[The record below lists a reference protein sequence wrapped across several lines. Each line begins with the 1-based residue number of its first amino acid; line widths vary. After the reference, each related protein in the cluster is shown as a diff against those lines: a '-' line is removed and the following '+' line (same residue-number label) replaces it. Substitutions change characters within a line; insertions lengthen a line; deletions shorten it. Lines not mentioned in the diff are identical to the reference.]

1 MADPSIAGGKI
12 ELPKLP
18 APLEKF
24 IPYLSEHPNIATA
37 ELLKP
42 YIEYEA
48 RLREIY
54 AQEPERDI
62 VRNPFI
68 NTVPIFAGSELDLQV
83 RARSISSETDVQKE
97 KFLMPLK
104 ESERKQNGSA
114 AMVRS
119 FKDFQTNF
127 NLFSESALVDMNW
140 DNVVAAGSSVVTA
153 LLPVP
158 EKYSESKRA
167 QRSYYHDILAPA
179 SDCDLFIY
187 GLDEKQG
194 LAKLQQ
200 IETKIKDAILY
211 ETTTIRTKNAV
222 TIASQYPT
230 RHVQIVLRL
239 YHSISEIL
247 TGFDVD
253 CSCVAYDG
261 QQVYAAPRAVTA
273 FMTQRNTVDLTR
285 RSPSYENR
293 LSKYSHRGF
302 EVHWPQLERSRID
315 PTIFERSFGRTMGLA
330 RLLILEK
337 LPKPTDRD
345 AYLDQRRQERGR
357 PPANRYHR
365 NMRSLS
371 GNIKEQQPDDVA
383 EWVEEDEVSSY
394 HTFTVPYGPKFHA
407 RKIEKLLYTK
417 DLLLNSEWNKPKDRS
432 ADLHRHPCF
441 FGSVEDVI
449 HDCCGY
455 CPSPVTDEELAVAE
469 EEGKIY
475 ISGDISFLK
484 DDPGRQT
491 IGSFHPIN
499 DQDWCEMAYVGNTA
513 RLCQAIIDCD
523 FEAVEDWFSN
533 EEAIDSIDRR
543 DYTGRTPLHLATM
556 ASTPEITGFLIN
568 KGARL
573 TARLVDGKTPLHIAS
588 QRGNA
593 AMVKALLDKSEANE
607 EEEARK
613 EDAKKALRKKEENE
627 AKEDVGNDYDAMSLD
642 SNDNSDEAM
651 SGIEDN
657 DDSVTQGSFIKIQ
670 KPDEN
675 GKNGD
680 IPEEDASTPDVYDV
694 NILAWDTPLSPLHLA
709 IMNGNTGVIET
720 LVSNFGADV
729 LLPVKLLSDYDRSP
743 QGAILTLALALQ
755 LPTVKAKEVVKT
767 LLKFGASSA
776 QADMDQTS
784 AFHYALASGKLEI
797 LDTLLEH
804 DEPAARSVLNHVRV
818 TGSSYHVEA
827 ESPLTTA
834 ITVRS
839 KTLIQKLLDL
849 GADPSI
855 KFQNFIK
862 SYERKFGDD
871 NFARLF
877 KDNPE
882 KNMQAFG
889 ENIQQPI
896 VLTADCDLPS
906 VVNILLEG
914 NVDVNTMTTDGYHA
928 SKEGYRGYRKPG
940 ETILDIVRRKL
951 KGLRK
956 YKGEKNTDHPPEE
969 LKGDEY
975 YLGGLEKGSY
985 KYWTAE
991 KDLELARTRHHQDL
1005 EDYQKRSEDRRDKKG
1020 LREKKEAIQELIGDF
1035 EGAENGLLDKGGKTF
1050 KELYP
1055 DIESP
1060 KEESHHYHH
1069 HHHHQGKLEPFKVA
1083 FSFKVSDLTDD
1094 TREGYLQ
1101 LYEAAWHGDV
1111 DKIKSLTL
1119 SHWGPSATHVPLRVA
1134 VKDKND
1140 VTPFAIAV
1148 WRGHKELAH
1157 TILNI
1162 TQAQYQ
1168 PEEPTGKH
1176 ERYNTRP
1183 ADSDEESDDDED
1195 EVKVYSE
1202 LVDGNFTVNLLENVG
1217 GMVKSK
1223 TTPMDMLNWAT
1234 QIWRF
1239 GNDSNGWGTLLRYA
1253 IQIDDIGLLKYLLG
1267 LGRELTARNLGDEL
1281 SKTFTV
1287 TPSDFHYA
1295 IEHGRT
1301 AILAEI
1307 IKTTGAGIPLDELV
1321 KKSGAEVKEAPKYY
1335 QGLSIHGKKRADW
1348 ARAGRGDRGDRRPE
1362 KQHPPLLEAAYRGN
1376 IDSTEWFLSDAP
1388 IRMYKEFAATHQDD
1402 KRVETLSGT
1411 DEGFEGTISNW
1422 LGARSDLALHC
1433 AVLASNDGN
1442 EKSVQLIDYL
1452 IQAFPRSIESKSRD
1466 GWTPLH
1472 VAFHPKRITAA
1483 RTLIA
1488 AGADQLTRDKLG
1500 RNIVHCALR
1509 PPKSRMAQ
1517 DPMELRRMLE
1527 LIDRRVIHELFL
1539 QRSQDNSSTPLAQWL
1554 ADINTYGRSDGQRH
1568 DLIATLK
1575 VIIEFSGAKDLDEF
1589 GGEGDM
1595 PLHLLVRKSVPELAK
1610 VVIEERPELLFRE
1623 NATGRTAYEM
1633 AEDAYLRHRITN
1645 YPRIPNSNGNRN
1657 YYFTGRSDEIQDR
1670 DPETFIKKDDV
1681 SDDKQ
1686 TDVVAT
1692 YRICYE
1698 AAKRNPRKR
1707 KLVSLSAAN
1716 EIAQR
1721 LALRQRA
1728 DRDESERFKERDE
1741 EEKGFVDEVSK
1752 WMT

>member
-1 MADPSIAGGKI
+1 MANSTPAGSI

-18 APLEKF
+18 APLERF
-24 IPYLSEHPNIATA
+24 IPYLAEHHNSATA
-37 ELLKP
+37 DLLQP

-48 RLREIY
+48 KLREIY
-54 AQEPERDI
+54 AQEPDRDI
-62 VRNPFI
+62 VKDQSI
-68 NTVPIFAGSELDLQV
+68 NTVPIFAGYESDIRV
-83 RARSISSETDVQKE
+83 RSRNIALETDAQKE
-97 KFLMPLK
+97 KYLMPLK
-104 ESERKQNGSA
+104 DSGRKSDGSA
-114 AMVRS
+114 AMVGS
-119 FKDFQTNF
+119 FKDFQKNF
-127 NLFSESALVDMNW
+127 NLFSESALVDLDWN
-140 DNVVAAGSSVVTA
+140 NVVAAGSSVVTA

-158 EKYSESKRA
+158 EKHSESKRA

-211 ETTTIRTKNAV
+211 ETTTIRTKNAI

-302 EVHWPQLERSRID
+302 EVYWPQLERSRID

-417 DLLLNSEWNKPKDRS
+417 DLLLNSEWNKPKDRTV
-432 ADLHRHPCF
+432 DLHRHPCF
-441 FGSVEDVI
+441 FGSVEDII

-455 CPSPVTDEELAVAE
+455 CPSPVTDEEHVVAE
-469 EEGKIY
+469 EESKIY
-475 ISGDISFLK
+475 ITGDISFLK

-513 RLCQAIIDCD
+513 RLCQAIVDCD
-523 FEAVEDWFSN
+523 LEVVQDWFSN
-533 EEAIDSIDRR
+533 EEAIENIDRR

-556 ASTPEITGFLIN
+556 SSTPEITEFLIN
-568 KGARL
+568 EGARL
-573 TARLVDGKTPLHIAS
+573 TARLVDGKTPLHIAA

-593 AMVKALLDKSEANE
+593 AMVKALMDKSEANE

-613 EDAKKALRKKEENE
+613 EDARKALRKKGAEAMKDDGSKEN
-627 AKEDVGNDYDAMSLD
+627 DSMSLD
-642 SNDNSDEAM
+642 EQDNSDEAM
-651 SGIEDN
+651 SGTEDN

-670 KPDEN
+670 KPEEV

-680 IPEEDASTPDVYDV
+680 IPEEDELTPDIYDV
-694 NILAWDTPLSPLHLA
+694 NILAWDTPVSPLHLA
-709 IMNGNTGVIET
+709 IMNGHIGVIET
-720 LVSNFGADV
+720 LVSNFGADL

-755 LPTVKAKEVVKT
+755 LPTAKAKDVTKT
-767 LLKFGASSA
+767 LLKLGASSA

-784 AFHYALASGKLEI
+784 AFHYTLASGNLEI

-804 DEPAARSVLNHVRV
+804 DEPAARSVLNHIRV
-818 TGSSYHVEA
+818 TGSSYYAQA

-834 ITVRS
+834 ISVRN
-839 KTLIQKLLDL
+839 KTLIQKILDL

-855 KFQNFIK
+855 KFQNFIR
-862 SYERKFGDD
+862 SYERKFVDD
-871 NFARLF
+871 GFSRLF
-877 KDNPE
+877 RDNPE
-882 KNMQAFG
+882 KNMQTFQ

-896 VLTADCDLPS
+896 ILTVDSDLPT
-906 VVNILLEG
+906 VVKDLLEKG
-914 NVDVNTMTTDGYHA
+914 VDVNTMTTDGYVV
-928 SKEGYRGYRKPG
+928 SKEGHRSYRRRG
-940 ETILDIVRRKL
+940 ETILDVVRCKL
-951 KGLRK
+951 EGLRK
-956 YKGEKNTDHPPEE
+956 YKGEENSDPPPRKLEGDE
-969 LKGDEY
+969 HYLKG
-975 YLGGLEKGSY
+975 LVKGSY

-991 KDLELARTRHHQDL
+991 KDLGLARNQ
-1005 EDYQKRSEDRRDKKG
+1005 YQKELEEYRRSSEDRKSKKG
-1020 LREKKEAIQELIGDF
+1020 LKEKKEAIQELIVDL
-1035 EGAENGLLDKGGKTF
+1035 ERAENALLGKGAKTF
-1050 KELYP
+1050 NKLHP
-1055 DIESP
+1055 KIESP
-1060 KEESHHYHH
+1060 KEEPARHHDRS
-1069 HHHHQGKLEPFKVA
+1069 KPEPFKIA
-1083 FSFKVSDLTDD
+1083 FSFQISDLTDD
-1094 TREGYLQ
+1094 TREGYLE
-1101 LYEAAWHGDV
+1101 LFEAAWHGDI
-1111 DKIKSLTL
+1111 DKTKSLTL
-1119 SHWGPSATHVPLRVA
+1119 AHWGSSGANAPLRVA

-1140 VTPFAIAV
+1140 ITPFAIAV

-1176 ERYNTRP
+1176 ERYNARP
-1183 ADSDEESDDDED
+1183 AESDEELDEESDED
-1195 EVKVYSE
+1195 EVKVYSQLIDE
-1202 LVDGNFTVNLLENVG
+1202 NFTMNLLENVG
-1217 GMVKSK
+1217 GAVKSK
-1223 TTPMDMLNWAT
+1223 ITPLEMFNWPT
-1234 QIWRF
+1234 QMWRF
-1239 GNDSNGWGTLLRYA
+1239 GDANNRRGTLLRYA
-1253 IQIDDIGLLKYLLG
+1253 IQMDDIRLLKYLLELG
-1267 LGRELTARNLGDEL
+1267 LELSARNIGGQV

-1287 TPSDFHYA
+1287 TPSDFYYA
-1295 IEHGRT
+1295 VEHGRT

-1307 IKTTGAGIPLDELV
+1307 IMTTGAGIPLDELV
-1321 KKSGAEVKEAPKYY
+1321 EKSGAEVKEAPKYY

-1348 ARAGRGDRGDRRPE
+1348 AQAGRGDRGHRRNE
-1362 KQHPPLLEAAYRGN
+1362 KQYPPLLEAAHRGS

-1388 IRMYKEFAATHQDD
+1388 IRMYKQFAATHQDD
-1402 KRVETLSGT
+1402 KRVETLSKT
-1411 DEGFEGTISNW
+1411 DEGFEETISKW

-1433 AVLASNDGN
+1433 AVLASNDEHKN
-1442 EKSVQLIDYL
+1442 PVQLIEYL
-1452 IQAFPRSIESKSRD
+1452 LQALPRSIERKSSD

-1472 VAFHPKRITAA
+1472 LAFHPRRIIAA

-1488 AGADQLTRDKLG
+1488 AGADQLARDKMG

-1509 PPKSRMAQ
+1509 PPNSSIAL
-1517 DPMELRRMLE
+1517 DPEELKRMLE
-1527 LIDRRVIHELFL
+1527 LVDKRVLQELFL
-1539 QRSQDNSSTPLAQWL
+1539 QRAQENSSTPLAQWL
-1554 ADINTYGRSDGQRH
+1554 ADIDTLFYGRSNEQRQCRV
-1568 DLIATLK
+1568 ATLR
-1575 VIIEFSGAKDLDEF
+1575 VILDFSGANDLDEF

-1595 PLHLLVRKSVPELAK
+1595 PLHVLVRKSIPELVK
-1610 VVIEERPELLFRE
+1610 LVIEERPELLFRE

-1633 AEDAYLRHRITN
+1633 AEDAYLHHRITN
-1645 YPRIPNSNGNRN
+1645 HPRIPNSNESRGRYFYGRN
-1657 YYFTGRSDEIQDR
+1657 NEIQDK
-1670 DPETFIKKDDV
+1670 DPESFIKKDALS
-1681 SDDKQ
+1681 SDDE

-1698 AAKRNPRKR
+1698 AAKSSPRKR

-1716 EIAQR
+1716 EIAHR
-1721 LALRQRA
+1721 LALRQRTN
-1728 DRDESERFKERDE
+1728 RDKSERMKEEDE
-1741 EEKGFVDEVSK
+1741 EEKAFKDEVSK
-1752 WMT
+1752 WVR